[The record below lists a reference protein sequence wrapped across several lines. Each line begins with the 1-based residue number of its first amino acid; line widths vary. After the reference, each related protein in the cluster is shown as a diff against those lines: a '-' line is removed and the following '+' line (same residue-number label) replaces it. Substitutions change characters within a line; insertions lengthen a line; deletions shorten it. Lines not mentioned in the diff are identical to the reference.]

1 MFLDYRHRRHSFPH
15 PSLVSFLLLACAAA
29 GSAHSQTS
37 FDLTLA
43 SHYAARGAALST
55 GPVLQLRAEHDAQ
68 SERYA
73 GWYAGGF
80 TSPILVEGR
89 TQGEFVAYAGRA
101 QRMSSTLSWDVG
113 ASRTTFLRDGG
124 ANYHEFYAGL
134 AMRRGSV
141 RVFYSPAYYGEG
153 RNAYLDLNGAWPLS
167 DNLHLTAHAGLLHPF
182 GDYPGATGGSDLRVA
197 LGTQVGN
204 VSLEAGWQVK
214 AHAYMEGGKP
224 APALSASASLRF

>member
-1 MFLDYRHRRHSFPH
+1 MLLWFA
-15 PSLVSFLLLACAAA
+15 VS

-43 SHYAARGAALST
+43 SQYAARGAALST
-55 GPVLQLRAEHDAQ
+55 APVLQLRAEHDAQ

-73 GWYAGGF
+73 GWYAGAFG
-80 TSPILVEGR
+80 SPILVEGR
-89 TQGEFVAYAGRA
+89 TQGELVAYAGRA
-101 QRMSSTLSWDVG
+101 QRISSTLSWDVG

-153 RNAYLDLNGAWPLS
+153 RNAYLDLNGAWPLGE
-167 DNLHLTAHAGLLHPF
+167 NLHVTAHAGLLHPF
-182 GDYPGATGGSDLRVA
+182 GDYPGAAAGSDLRIA
-197 LGTQVGN
+197 LGTQVGD